1 MDQQLIV
8 FVEVVE
14 RKNFSRAAEALHMS
28 QPAVSQY
35 ISSLEKEFGLRL
47 LERNNKFV
55 QRNKAGEIVYQY
67 AKDILRSYNQMTV
80 HVSDL
85 KNEPSGE
92 LKIGASYTIGE
103 YLLPRILAALQKEY
117 PRIIPAV
124 TIGNT
129 EDIGQK
135 LVNHEIDIGLI
146 EGDFS
151 HKQLVVDPFAI
162 DEMYI
167 IAGNHQK
174 LKDQETVSVPDL
186 EKETWIIRET
196 GSGTRKMLEEFF
208 QNNAVN
214 PERIL
219 TFGSTQVIKEGVTS
233 GLGISLLSELTLQK
247 ELELGL
253 IHKLNVKGTPIKRNF
268 SIIKNQQEFHSKALQ
283 VFEQIVKTV
292 L

>member
-8 FVEVVE
+8 FVEVAE

-35 ISSLEKEFGLRL
+35 IASLEKEFGLRL

-55 QRNKAGEIVYQY
+55 QRNKAGDIVYQY

-129 EDIGQK
+129 EDIGLK

-151 HKQLVVDPFAI
+151 HKQLVVDHFAI

-167 IAGNHQK
+167 IAGNQK
-174 LKDQETVSVPDL
+174 LKDQEIVSVTDL

-208 QNNAVN
+208 QDNAVN

-247 ELELGL
+247 ELKLGL
-253 IHKLNVKGTPIKRNF
+253 IHKLDVKGTPIRRNF
-268 SIIKNQQEFHSKALQ
+268 SITKNQQEFHSKALQ